1 MKEIKQAS
9 IQSHLRLKALKT
21 KWAHS
26 LWRTPW
32 KQTPLTS
39 QNFSLN
45 QCQSSSKVNQCM
57 DFLSLL
63 LSNSCKLLRL
73 FLEVLISSNSNS
85 SKPLWWEDFNNN
97 NSNSNSIRLSHYSQL
112 TPIQLSMEV
121 VLKARIRNR
130 AKAVRINFN
139 LLDQKQLSHLSNNHP
154 SCLSHLNKS
163 LQLKAQCSMAINPS
177 HPNFRLPGLMEVR
190 HNQQDWVFKDINKHK
205 INNSTKQ
212 TSEVFSNSSKSLWSF
227 KTLSHSQF
235 LLHQW
240 TCYSHS
246 QLIGN
251 ME

>member
-154 SCLSHLNKS
+154 SCLSHL
-163 LQLKAQCSMAINPS
+163 
-177 HPNFRLPGLMEVR
+177 
-190 HNQQDWVFKDINKHK
+190 
-205 INNSTKQ
+205 
-212 TSEVFSNSSKSLWSF
+212 SKSL
-227 KTLSHSQF
+227 
-235 LLHQW
+235 
-240 TCYSHS
+240 
-246 QLIGN
+246 
-251 ME
+251 